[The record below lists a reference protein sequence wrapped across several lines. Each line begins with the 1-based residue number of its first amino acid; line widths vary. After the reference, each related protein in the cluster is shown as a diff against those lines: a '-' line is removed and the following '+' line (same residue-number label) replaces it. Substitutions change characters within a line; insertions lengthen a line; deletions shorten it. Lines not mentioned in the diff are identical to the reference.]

1 VVVPFTVPALPP
13 GHVTMQPE
21 PHPVTVHVAAHVTSH
36 DDASAQ
42 STFALD
48 AVLAITVHGWP
59 TSHPTAQL
67 SLAAHATLH
76 DVP

>member
-1 VVVPFTVPALPP
+1 VPLIVPALPP
-13 GHVTMQPE
+13 AQVTMQPE
-21 PHPVTVHVAAHVTSH
+21 PQPVTVHVAGHVTVH

-42 STFALD
+42 STLALD

-67 SLAAHATLH
+67 WLAAHSTLH

>member
-1 VVVPFTVPALPP
+1 VPLTVPPLPP
-13 GHVTMQPE
+13 RHVTVQPE
-21 PHPVTVHVAAHVTSH
+21 PQPVTVQVAGHSTSH
-36 DDASAQ
+36 ADASAQ

-59 TSHPTAQL
+59 TSQPTAQV
-67 SLAAHATLH
+67 SPAAHSTLH